1 MYHGV
6 WNFTVGRSNSYSHC
20 TWQRSLLLTLTI
32 MPNATLGNRVDR
44 VARSIKGE
52 LASLYLKRPPTQ
64 SLIDAGSISE
74 TQMATTDAGIR

>member
-1 MYHGV
+1 
-6 WNFTVGRSNSYSHC
+6 
-20 TWQRSLLLTLTI
+20 

-44 VARSIKGE
+44 VARSIKGD